1 MISYPNDKFLK
12 PDNNGNAAGAVSHL
26 LAGSKNL
33 PTLPEVNLKLIKAC
47 NSSQNNTGEIADL
60 IMMDPS
66 LSLKIIDMYYS
77 NYQRCSKKL
86 DSLENAIKL
95 IGADAVNIMVSCSS
109 AVSIFDANAN
119 VRGFDFK
126 LFWRHSLKCAYLA
139 EIISKDVPAQSSDEA
154 YLSGLFHD
162 IGKVVLL
169 NSLPNIYSKLLSDKE
184 QGSIILKEKK
194 TIGIDHSYIAY
205 RLVDRW
211 HYYPFMADALLYHH
225 YPVEK
230 IIQALPPVKI
240 LYLANM
246 LASQE
251 AGDQRDALRIA
262 GELFGFSRDKL
273 DEYILYADTR
283 LSRAAS
289 IFEID
294 NSSPGQ
300 IHTSNGSRGEA
311 PVNLANEIRDSS
323 LIAYTMQNILGAKDE
338 ESVLQILKQ
347 GYQIL
352 FGNSDIYFF
361 LYDKNENAL
370 IGFCPG
376 GEEFSGVL
384 NGLRIPANSN
394 SSILNASLRDNETI
408 YSLTYLKKSE
418 LPIIDSELIHL
429 TGREGILCVPMIER
443 DERLGIMVL
452 GIDRSEYSFLSKHVN
467 LLNLFAR
474 QCALALLN
482 TMRKTVEERP
492 SQSVVP
498 SQGTVLSKKI
508 IHEINNPLSVIK
520 NYLKVLGMKLED
532 HKIDHDEIRIIND
545 EINRISKMLKNM
557 SGPADK
563 PSRPVQ
569 ELVNVNALLLDIIKL
584 TNGSLGDGSDIKIS
598 LDNDPSIPGIMT
610 ARDDLKQVFMNLIKN
625 AVEAM
630 PLGGNI
636 GIKTSCLNGKKNA
649 AGGTAGKADG
659 KIQIIVSDDGP
670 GISDEIR
677 SALFNEFVTSKQ
689 GHEGLGLSI
698 VKGIINKLNG
708 SIRCESIMDKGTS
721 FIIDL
726 PLKAFE

>member
-12 PDNNGNAAGAVSHL
+12 PDNNGNASGAFSHF

-33 PTLPEVNLKLIKAC
+33 PTLPEINLKLLKAC
-47 NSSQNNTGEIADL
+47 NSRQDNISEIADL

-86 DSLENAIKL
+86 DTLENAIKL
-95 IGADAVNIMVSCSS
+95 IGAETVNIMVSCSS

-119 VRGFDFK
+119 SRGFDFK

-139 EIISKDVPAQSSDEA
+139 GIISKDIPGQSSDEA

-169 NSLPNIYSKLLSDKE
+169 NSLPNIYSKLLADKE
-184 QGSIILKEKK
+184 HGSIILKEKR

-205 RLVDRW
+205 RLVERW
-211 HYYPFMADALLYHH
+211 HYYPFVADALLYHH
-225 YPVEK
+225 YPIGK
-230 IIQALPPVKI
+230 IIQALPSVKI

-251 AGDQRDALRIA
+251 VTVQGDALRIA
-262 GELFGFSRDKL
+262 GDLFGFTRDKL
-273 DEYILYADTR
+273 DEYILFADTK
-283 LSRAAS
+283 LNKAAA

-294 NSSPGQ
+294 NAPSGQ
-300 IHTSNGSRGEA
+300 IHSSNNTRGDA
-311 PVNLANEIRDSS
+311 PINLANEIRNSS
-323 LIAYTMQNILGAKDE
+323 LIAYTMQNILGAKNE
-338 ESVLQILKQ
+338 KSVLRILKQ

-361 LYDKNENAL
+361 LYDRNENAL
-370 IGFCPG
+370 VGCCSMD
-376 GEEFSGVL
+376 EEFSAAL
-384 NGLRIPANSN
+384 DGLHISASLN
-394 SSILNASLRDNETI
+394 SSMLNACLRDNETI
-408 YSLTYLKKSE
+408 YSLIYQKKSE
-418 LPIIDSELIHL
+418 LPIMDSQLIHL
-429 TGREGILCVPMIER
+429 TGKEGILCVPMIER
-443 DERLGIMVL
+443 DKRVGIMVL
-452 GIDRSEYSFLSKHVN
+452 GIDRAEYSFLSKQIN
-467 LLNLFAR
+467 LLNLFASH
-474 QCALALLN
+474 CAMALMN
-482 TMRKTVEERP
+482 IVRKPVDEKP
-492 SQSVVP
+492 SQSIGTSP
-498 SQGTVLSKKI
+498 ETVLSKKI
-508 IHEINNPLSVIK
+508 VHEINNPLSVIK

-557 SGPADK
+557 SAPADK

-569 ELVNVNALLLDIIKL
+569 EPVNLNALLLDIIKL
-584 TNGSLGDGSDIKIS
+584 TNGSLGEGSDIKIT
-598 LDNDPSIPGIMT
+598 LEDDPAIPEIMT
-610 ARDDLKQVFMNLIKN
+610 ERDDLKQVFMNLIKN

-636 GIKTSCLNGKKNA
+636 GIKTSCINGKKSE
-649 AGGTAGKADG
+649 AGVPAGRMDR
-659 KIQIIVSDDGP
+659 KIQIIVTDDGP
-670 GISDEIR
+670 GISNEIIL
-677 SALFNEFVTSKQ
+677 SLFDEFVTSKQ